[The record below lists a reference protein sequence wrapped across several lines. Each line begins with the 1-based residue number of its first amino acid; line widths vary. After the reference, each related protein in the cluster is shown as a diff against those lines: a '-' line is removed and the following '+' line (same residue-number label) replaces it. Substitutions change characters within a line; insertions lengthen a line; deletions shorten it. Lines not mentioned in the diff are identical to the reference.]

1 MRYTSMTT
9 FNKEPI
15 ARPTTFAES
24 FNMKY
29 LTLSLIAIILVTS
42 LKHQPIHNESQSN
55 TDNKIAI
62 IAPLEAPVYA
72 EAQEVQPVAVEPTS
86 PPAPTPQPVT
96 VSGNWVGQC
105 NAWAAQAGITL
116 DDSAIKL
123 LERESHCNPLAR
135 NPSSSAGG
143 IPQALPYTKMGCQL
157 SIEDAPCQLKWFY
170 NYTINRYGSF
180 ANALAHSY
188 SVGWY

>member
-72 EAQEVQPVAVEPTS
+72 EAQEVQPVATKPT
-86 PPAPTPQPVT
+86 PAPTPTPVAAPAT
-96 VSGNWVGQC
+96 GSCADWL
-105 NAWAAQAGITL
+105 AQAGIS
-116 DDSAIKL
+116 DPDAIWL
-123 LERESHCNPLAR
+123 ISHESGCRPTAQ
-135 NPSSSAGG
+135 NPSSTAYG
-143 IPQALPYTKMGCQL
+143 IFQFLDGTWANVGCVKTSDPVEQMR
-157 SIEDAPCQLKWFY
+157 CGQ
-170 NYTINRYGSF
+170 NYVMKRYGSWAAVRAF
-180 ANALAHSY
+180 WEVRH
-188 SVGWY
+188 WY